1 MLYLNLSLSFLTY
14 KTGII
19 KHYKVVIKKK
29 KKDQIH
35 VNPLLTVPDIRQAL
49 KYLLTGMEGEMRL
62 KMVLKGL
69 ILRN

>member
-29 KKDQIH
+29 KKRS
-35 VNPLLTVPDIRQAL
+35 NPCKPFITVPDIRQAL